1 MFLLCFVL
9 SMYFYF
15 PLFSRPLCSVSSPIL
30 SVLSIIASSLFSHSA
45 PILLVICSLCCLI
58 LCSFSSH
65 PLICSSILSVFSV
78 LSVFLCSICLPVFSS
93 SSSVLQCSLFC
104 LVFIP
109 VPFIVSAYSP
119 FIYLVLLTYIVV
131 FILLMS
137 YYS

>member
-78 LSVFLCSICLPVFSS
+78 LFSYVPFVYLSSRAVPVFY
-93 SSSVLQCSLFC
+93 SVVFVWSLS
-104 LVFIP
+104 L
-109 VPFIVSAYSP
+109 SLLL
-119 FIYLVLLTYIVV
+119 LVLTLHL
-131 FILLMS
+131 FIWFC
-137 YYS
+137 

>member
-30 SVLSIIASSLFSHSA
+30 SVLLIIASSLFFHSA

-93 SSSVLQCSLFC
+93 SSCVLQCSFC

>member
-30 SVLSIIASSLFSHSA
+30 SVLSIIASSLFSHTA

-93 SSSVLQCSLFC
+93 SSCVLQCSFC